1 MVDTSVKEGVSS
13 ARELKESSYSRTVGN
28 SLTLFKIV
36 HYAHLLYI
44 YIYIYIFFQ
53 LVIGTIVSVSYFNYR
68 LVSVFPCTITTC

>member
-44 YIYIYIFFQ
+44 YIYIFFQ